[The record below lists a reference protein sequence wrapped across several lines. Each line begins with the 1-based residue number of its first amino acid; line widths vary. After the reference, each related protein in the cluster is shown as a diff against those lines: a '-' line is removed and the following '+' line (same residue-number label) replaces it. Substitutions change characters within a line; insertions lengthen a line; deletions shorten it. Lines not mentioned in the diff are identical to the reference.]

1 MAFMGGLGKAMGG
14 GMGMS
19 RGGQKQDRSMADML
33 RAQMEPGKFGLD
45 GAPPAPP
52 PQDPM
57 MGGGEAMGVVGGM
70 GPGMGAGAG
79 QMMGGMGAGMG
90 GQVAAG
96 QGGAPASP
104 DRANMLKLIMQRMM
118 QARGGGQG
126 QGGGRSKAG
135 GMFGMPF

>member
-14 GMGMS
+14 GMGMD

-57 MGGGEAMGVVGGM
+57 MGGGEAMGAIGGM
-70 GPGMGAGAG
+70 GPAMAG
-79 QMMGGMGAGMG
+79 QAAG

-118 QARGGGQG
+118 QSRGGGAAGARG
-126 QGGGRSKAG
+126 QMGMGGG
-135 GMFGMPF
+135 F